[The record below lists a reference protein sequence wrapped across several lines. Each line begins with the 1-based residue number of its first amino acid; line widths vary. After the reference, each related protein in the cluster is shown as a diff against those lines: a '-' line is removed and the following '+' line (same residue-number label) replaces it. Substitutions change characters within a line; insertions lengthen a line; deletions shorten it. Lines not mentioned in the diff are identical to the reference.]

1 MRSAASIDGI
11 EHLHLLSLLTIQ
23 WFCIQLNGIG
33 IDQLLLYVTMSDEEI
48 DYAPTYYEEESEEEV
63 RGVGGGL
70 LRSALRNIM
79 R

>member
-1 MRSAASIDGI
+1 
-11 EHLHLLSLLTIQ
+11 
-23 WFCIQLNGIG
+23 
-33 IDQLLLYVTMSDEEI
+33 MSDDQI
-48 DYAPTYYEEESEEEV
+48 DYAPTYEEESEEEV

>member
-1 MRSAASIDGI
+1 
-11 EHLHLLSLLTIQ
+11 
-23 WFCIQLNGIG
+23 
-33 IDQLLLYVTMSDEEI
+33 MSDEEI
-48 DYAPTYYEEESEEEV
+48 DYVQTYEEQSEEEV